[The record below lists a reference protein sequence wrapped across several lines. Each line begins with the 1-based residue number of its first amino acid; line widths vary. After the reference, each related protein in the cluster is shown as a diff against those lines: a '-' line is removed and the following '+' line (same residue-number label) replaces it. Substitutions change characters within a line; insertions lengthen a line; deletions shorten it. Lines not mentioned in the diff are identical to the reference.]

1 MHAVSYSAIPA
12 LHALTNDVVL
22 ADPGFVASA
31 TAVMHTCRS
40 RVAIHL
46 RSTDTTP
53 HRLLELSLELR
64 VVSELTGSW
73 VLIHDRVDIAMVAGI
88 TGAQLTSRSL
98 SIADARRIAPDMVIG
113 ASVHAT
119 ADAWMTAQ
127 SGATFLVAG
136 PTGETAYA
144 PDPAAFVRD
153 VVDAA
158 EGCPVVAVGGMTPER
173 VRDMVQAGA
182 VGVAAMR
189 GIWLDDAA
197 TATRRY
203 LAAYDEGFR
212 R

>member
-1 MHAVSYSAIPA
+1 MHGHVPE

-22 ADPGFVASA
+22 ADPAFIASA
-31 TAVMHTCRS
+31 GAVMHSCGR
-40 RVAIHL
+40 RVAIQV
-46 RSTDTTP
+46 RGSETSAY
-53 HRLLELSLELR
+53 RLLELALELR
-64 VVSELTGSW
+64 VISEQTGSW
-73 VLIHDRVDIAMVAGI
+73 VLINDRVDIAMVSGV

-98 SIADARRIAPDMVIG
+98 GIADARRIAPAMVLG

-136 PTGETAYA
+136 PTADRAA
-144 PDPAAFVRD
+144 PQADPLQFLTD

-158 EGCPVVAVGGMTPER
+158 GSCPVIAVGGITPER
-173 VRDMVQAGA
+173 VHDVVRAGA
-182 VGVAAMR
+182 AGVAAVR
-189 GIWLDDAA
+189 GIWLDDAV

-203 LAAYDEGFR
+203 LAAYDEACR

>member
-1 MHAVSYSAIPA
+1 MRGAVPE

-22 ADPGFVASA
+22 ADPGFVAAA
-31 TAVMHTCRS
+31 TAVMHAVRS

-46 RSTDTTP
+46 RASETTA
-53 HRLLELSLELR
+53 HRMLELALELR
-64 VVSELTGSW
+64 VISEITGSW
-73 VLIHDRVDIAMVAGI
+73 VLINDRVDIAMIAGV

-98 SIADARRIAPDMVIG
+98 AIADARRIAPDMVIG

-136 PTGETAYA
+136 AA
-144 PDPAAFVRD
+144 SDDALRSDDPMQFLHD
-153 VVDAA
+153 VVVAA
-158 EGCPVVAVGGMTPER
+158 EDCPVIAVGGMTPER
-173 VRDMVQAGA
+173 VHAVVRAGA
-182 VGVAAMR
+182 AGVAAVR
-189 GIWLDDAA
+189 GIWSDDAVS
-197 TATRRY
+197 ATRRY

>member
-1 MHAVSYSAIPA
+1 MHGAVPA

-22 ADPGFVASA
+22 ADPGFVAAA
-31 TAVMHTCRS
+31 TAVMQAGRS

-46 RSTDTTP
+46 RAAETTA
-53 HRLLELSLELR
+53 HRMLELALELR
-64 VVSELTGSW
+64 VVSEVTGSW
-73 VLIHDRVDIAMVAGI
+73 VLINDRVDLAIISGV

-98 SIADARRIAPDMVIG
+98 TITDARRIAPQMVIG

-127 SGATFLVAG
+127 SGATFLVA
-136 PTGETAYA
+136 A
-144 PDPAAFVRD
+144 PSSDDASHSADPMDFLQR

-158 EGCPVVAVGGMTPER
+158 EACPVIAVGGMTPER
-173 VRDMVQAGA
+173 VHAVVRAGA
-182 VGVAAMR
+182 AGVAAVR
-189 GIWLDDAA
+189 GIWLDDAV

-203 LAAYDEGFR
+203 LAAYDEGLR

>member
-1 MHAVSYSAIPA
+1 MHGAVPA

-22 ADPGFVASA
+22 ADPGFVAAA
-31 TAVMHTCRS
+31 TAVMQACRS

-46 RSTDTTP
+46 RAAETTA
-53 HRLLELSLELR
+53 HRMLELALELR
-64 VVSELTGSW
+64 VVSEVTGSW
-73 VLIHDRVDIAMVAGI
+73 LLINDRVDLAIISGV

-98 SIADARRIAPDMVIG
+98 TITDARRIAPQMVIG

-127 SGATFLVAG
+127 SGATFLVA
-136 PTGETAYA
+136 A
-144 PDPAAFVRD
+144 PSSDDASHSADPMDFLQR

-158 EGCPVVAVGGMTPER
+158 EACPVIAVGGMTPER
-173 VRDMVQAGA
+173 VHAVVRAGA
-182 VGVAAMR
+182 AGVAAVR
-189 GIWLDDAA
+189 GIWLDDAV

-203 LAAYDEGFR
+203 LAAYDEGLR